1 MIYIF
6 YKMLMF
12 KMLNMNECIFWCE
25 CVCVMGGWGGG
36 WGGGG
41 WGGVGG
47 GGVGVGGG
55 GGGGGW
61 GGGVGGW
68 GGMAFILSLQLLIN
82 SVWKC
87 RLI

>member
-12 KMLNMNECIFWCE
+12 KMLNINACIFGVYV
-25 CVCVMGGWGGG
+25 CVCVC
-36 WGGGG
+36 
-41 WGGVGG
+41 VC
-47 GGVGVGGG
+47 GGG
-55 GGGGGW
+55 GGGGGI
-61 GGGVGGW
+61 
-68 GGMAFILSLQLLIN
+68 AFIMSLQLLIN

>member
-12 KMLNMNECIFWCE
+12 KMLNINACIFWCV
-25 CVCVMGGWGGG
+25 CVCVL
-36 WGGGG
+36 
-41 WGGVGG
+41 
-47 GGVGVGGG
+47 GGG
-55 GGGGGW
+55 GGGGGI
-61 GGGVGGW
+61 
-68 GGMAFILSLQLLIN
+68 AFIMSLQLLIN

>member
-25 CVCVMGGWGGG
+25 LMFKMLNMNECIFWCECVCD
-36 WGGGG
+36 
-41 WGGVGG
+41 GGVGG
-47 GGVGVGGG
+47 I
-55 GGGGGW
+55 
-61 GGGVGGW
+61 
-68 GGMAFILSLQLLIN
+68 AFIMSLQLLIN